1 MESKSKRGNLVKS
14 IVMNGPKVGKFGKVV
29 KEQNLK
35 SVVLD
40 GVKSGKFGKLE
51 NYENDDETM
60 SQIVQINDKRSR
72 ETQS

>member
-1 MESKSKRGNLVKS
+1 MNREVKS
-14 IVMNGPKVGKFGKVV
+14 TVMDGPTVGKFGKVV
-29 KEQNLK
+29 KEQNFK
-35 SVVLD
+35 SVVAG

-60 SQIVQINDKRSR
+60 SQSEEESVQINHKRSR